1 MDVGGKVI
9 DKNQRF
15 EVLGHYLKQKRKAS
29 GFTQWEVAKEL
40 GYTSPQFIS
49 NFERGLCAPS
59 FDTLPRLIKMYRIPQ
74 NEILELLLK
83 QQEQYLREKLFTPA
97 LEA

>member
-1 MDVGGKVI
+1 MSSKSE
-9 DKNQRF
+9 RF
-15 EVLGHYLKQKRKAS
+15 EVLGRYLKQKRKAS
-29 GFTQWEVAKEL
+29 GLTQWEVAKEL

-83 QQEQYLREKLFTPA
+83 QQEEYLREKLFSENA
-97 LEA
+97 MMQQEA

>member
-1 MDVGGKVI
+1 MKVDMV
-9 DKNQRF
+9 DKSQRF
-15 EVLGHYLKQKRKAS
+15 EVLGNYLKQKRKAS
-29 GFTQWEVAKEL
+29 GLTQWEVAKEL

-59 FDTLPRLIKMYRIPQ
+59 FDTLPLLIKMYRIPQ

-83 QQEQYLREKLFTPA
+83 QQEEYLREKLFSENLQQA
-97 LEA
+97 

>member
-1 MDVGGKVI
+1 MSSKSE
-9 DKNQRF
+9 RF
-15 EVLGHYLKQKRKAS
+15 EVLGRYLKQKRKAS
-29 GFTQWEVAKEL
+29 GLTQWEVAKEL

-83 QQEQYLREKLFTPA
+83 QQEEYLREKLFNENIMMQ
-97 LEA
+97 EA